1 MKDNIIELEYDKLV
15 TNLTGNK
22 LGRAEFKKQIEPK
35 LDYTKLNVIVFP
47 EQIEDVGMS
56 FFQGLYQEIINKF
69 GKNDIESH
77 IQIKSSHIELV
88 EKFNKIISL

>member
-77 IQIKSSHIELV
+77 FQIKSSHIELV